1 MWWVPETRLIFFR
14 DDGNVVVRR
23 RQAEA
28 FSAATPRRS
37 AHGTIDERVSTL
49 EARVDEHARG
59 LNDLRL
65 TVLQLEDRMER
76 RFDGV
81 DRRFLAMD
89 QKLDAQF
96 LALDGKISRLMNLQ
110 VGILTAVVTVVGGLA
125 IALVVRI

>member
-1 MWWVPETRLIFFR
+1 M
-14 DDGNVVVRR
+14 
-23 RQAEA
+23 
-28 FSAATPRRS
+28 
-37 AHGTIDERVSTL
+37 GTIDEQVSTL

-96 LALDGKISRLMNLQ
+96 LALDGKISRLLNLQ